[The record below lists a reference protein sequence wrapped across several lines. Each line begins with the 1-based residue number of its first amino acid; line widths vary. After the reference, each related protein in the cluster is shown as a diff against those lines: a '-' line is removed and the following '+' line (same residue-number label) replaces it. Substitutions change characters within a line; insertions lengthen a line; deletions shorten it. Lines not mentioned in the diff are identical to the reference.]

1 MLDPLL
7 QAKLAYIL
15 GITNLVGLALV
26 FFSCRC
32 LMGPRLA
39 KMMLKIPGYQK
50 FYLTHCFWW
59 YLFFISVI
67 LHVVLAVSAYGNPF
81 AR

>member
-1 MLDPLL
+1 MLSPLL
-7 QAKLAYIL
+7 LAKLVYVL

-32 LMGPRLA
+32 MMGPRLA
-39 KMMLKIPGYQK
+39 QLMLKIPGYQK
-50 FYLTHCFWW
+50 FYQTHCFWW
-59 YLFFISVI
+59 YVFFISVF
-67 LHVVLAVSAYGNPF
+67 LHVVLAVLVYGNPF